1 MFSYCKISVILTLI
15 SRELSNILSEI
26 MWNHKK
32 IIYREVCRVF
42 ASMDKYLWRINCLK
56 IRENKSNI
64 CFYISIRLK
73 KYQIDFMSTFITD
86 TILEIFENLSLYLLF
101 FKLLLKILIF
111 LEIKQKELI
120 KIYVKWLK
128 SVNMLVMAPNV
139 IHKVI

>member
-1 MFSYCKISVILTLI
+1 
-15 SRELSNILSEI
+15 
-26 MWNHKK
+26 
-32 IIYREVCRVF
+32 
-42 ASMDKYLWRINCLK
+42 MDKYLWRINCLK

-73 KYQIDFMSTFITD
+73 KYQIDSMSTFITD
-86 TILEIFENLSLYLLF
+86 TILGISENLSLYLHF

-128 SVNMLVMAPNV
+128 SVNMLVMGPNV
-139 IHKVI
+139 IHKEI